1 MNETAI
7 NLLTSLMTDKL
18 DSKEAEIRELKVLIR
33 KQAKLINVWMNENSS
48 PYLPLAMHCPCSKLD
63 IKYCLCD
70 M

>member
-1 MNETAI
+1 MNEAAI

-18 DSKEAEIRELKVLIR
+18 DSKEAEIRELQVLIR
-33 KQAKLINVWMNENSS
+33 KQAKLVDVWMKEASS
-48 PYLPLAMHCPCSKLD
+48 PYLPLAVHCPCAKLD

>member
-1 MNETAI
+1 MNEAAI

-18 DSKEAEIRELKVLIR
+18 DSKDAEIRELQVLIH
-33 KQAKLINVWMNENSS
+33 KQAKLINVWMMEA
-48 PYLPLAMHCPCSKLD
+48 PAHLPLAMHCPCAKLD